1 MQLVSLQ
8 GVYLLQCL
16 VHVQN
21 LNLWNLPGFLS
32 SSMDLSASISSDKL
46 IVRRGRSWKTFLVV
60 FILKKQTYFFSTER
74 NKLSLCSDV
83 FPLIHSS
90 VGTSIKNYGCISFI
104 RILWWVHVF
113 EKLYMHT
120 HECAFHSSL
129 RTHLVQIDC
138 IHAALGRMEERIR
151 CPSHEK
157 TLALIHLFI
166 SLAYS
171 MWVLS
176 WQLTLTV
183 LTQVHVWVMTHANK
197 LLACLGKRICVP
209 IGGGAHDCMK
219 GSSVYY
225 RCHKRRWRCSM
236 RNVMAEED
244 NQKALSQLFFFVRR
258 FNLQKCRVRS
268 RKNPWHRMGEHIVN
282 SQ

>member
-1 MQLVSLQ
+1 M
-8 GVYLLQCL
+8 
-16 VHVQN
+16 
-21 LNLWNLPGFLS
+21 
-32 SSMDLSASISSDKL
+32 
-46 IVRRGRSWKTFLVV
+46 
-60 FILKKQTYFFSTER
+60 
-74 NKLSLCSDV
+74 
-83 FPLIHSS
+83 
-90 VGTSIKNYGCISFI
+90 
-104 RILWWVHVF
+104 F

-244 NQKALSQLFFFVRR
+244 NQKALSQLFFFVRADLICR
-258 FNLQKCRVRS
+258 NAEYVVGRTRDMGWESTLLIHSNLSDLRVLYNGPFS
-268 RKNPWHRMGEHIVN
+268 LIFT
-282 SQ
+282 SQEN